1 MDTAFLF
8 YAIDWLVANPL
19 HALIGLMGAV
29 VVLLTLML
37 LRVTSRSLAAMELVA
52 EAQANGYSFQASTSS
67 AADSIGTPQSAVPDT
82 ARVRATPTRSLRH
95 SVSELLDIE
104 ESLLGLRELYW
115 RKLIPLEVYAKES
128 LKVGSRLKG

>member
-1 MDTAFLF
+1 MDTSFLF
-8 YAIDWLVANPL
+8 YAIDWLVNNPL
-19 HALIGLMGAV
+19 HALLGLMGTL

-52 EAQANGYSFQASTSS
+52 EVQAQAQHSPS
-67 AADSIGTPQSAVPDT
+67 AQGLGSPNVSLGQSAVPDT
-82 ARVRATPTRSLRH
+82 ARVRATPTRNLRH